1 MPAAQALRIMPR
13 LRAIAQIITHQ
24 SEWWNG
30 TGEPAGLAGDDIPL
44 ESRILSL
51 VAEFQLQV
59 NRYKYSGK
67 EGVEIFTQSLEQC
80 QKQQSTRFDPKLVDT
95 LALLVMG
102 LQQGLDLPIMTPK
115 VSSGLWLLDSRW
127 DSQSNRSEQ
136 ISIYSK

>member
-1 MPAAQALRIMPR
+1 MPR

-30 TGEPAGLAGDDIPL
+30 SGKPAGLAGDDIPL

-59 NRYKYSGK
+59 NQYKYSSKG
-67 EGVEIFTQSLEQC
+67 GADIFSQALDQC
-80 QKQQSTRFDPKLVDT
+80 RKQQSTRFDPKLVDT
-95 LALLVMG
+95 LGLLVMG

-127 DSQSNRSEQ
+127 DTDSKSSEQ
-136 ISIYSK
+136 ISVYSK